1 MRWAKNSPALAA
13 ALLIAA
19 AALLLWQFFF
29 RSHSAMSALS
39 EKDLP
44 PAMKVDPNA
53 PPVPITGPIPIRPRF
68 TPGQ

>member
-1 MRWAKNSPALAA
+1 MQRATNSRVLAA

-19 AALLLWQFFF
+19 AALLLWQFLF
-29 RSHSAMSALS
+29 RSHGAMSGLS

-53 PPVPITGPIPIRPRF
+53 PPSPITGPIPVRPSY
-68 TPGQ
+68 TPGR